1 MTSFSAA
8 VFDHYRHP
16 RNAGQISDANASGQA
31 ENQAC
36 GDAMQLFARVEDGR
50 IVRASCKTFGC
61 APSVAAGSVLTEL
74 LADSLLADAALLE
87 PAAIEEALGGLPP
100 MKRHA
105 AQLAADAARAL
116 VKNYQANTAS

>member
-1 MTSFSAA
+1 MTSLSGA

-16 RNAGQISDANASGQA
+16 RNAGQIDDANASGQA
-31 ENQAC
+31 DNPAC

-74 LADSLLADAALLE
+74 LAGLLLVDAAQLG

-105 AQLAADAARAL
+105 AQLAADATQAL
-116 VKNYQANTAS
+116 VKNYQASTAS

>member
-1 MTSFSAA
+1 MTSLSRA

-16 RNAGQISDANASGQA
+16 RNAGQIDDANASGQA
-31 ENQAC
+31 DNPAC
-36 GDAMQLFARVEDGR
+36 GDAMQLFARIEDGR

-74 LADSLLADAALLE
+74 LAGLLLVDAAQLG

-100 MKRHA
+100 MKHHA
-105 AQLAADAARAL
+105 AQLAADATQAL
-116 VKNYQANTAS
+116 VKNYQASTAS

>member
-1 MTSFSAA
+1 MSGAI
-8 VFDHYRHP
+8 FDHYRHP
-16 RNAGQISDANASGQA
+16 RNAGQIDDANASGQA
-31 ENQAC
+31 DNPAC

-74 LADSLLADAALLE
+74 LAGLLLVDAAQLG

-105 AQLAADAARAL
+105 AQLAADATQAL
-116 VKNYQANTAS
+116 VKNYQASTAS

>member
-1 MTSFSAA
+1 MTSLSGA

-16 RNAGQISDANASGQA
+16 RNAGQIDDANASGQA
-31 ENQAC
+31 DNPAC

-74 LADSLLADAALLE
+74 LAGLLLVDAAQLG

-100 MKRHA
+100 MKRHT
-105 AQLAADAARAL
+105 AQLAADATQAL
-116 VKNYQANTAS
+116 VKNYQASTAS

>member
-1 MTSFSAA
+1 MTSLSGA

-16 RNAGQISDANASGQA
+16 RNAGQIDDANASGQA
-31 ENQAC
+31 DNPAC
-36 GDAMQLFARVEDGR
+36 GDAMQLFAHVENGR

-61 APSVAAGSVLTEL
+61 APAVAAGSVLTEL
-74 LADSLLADAALLE
+74 LAGLPLADAAQLG

-105 AQLAADAARAL
+105 AQLAADATQAL
-116 VKNYQANTAS
+116 VKNYQASTAS